1 MNESLTEYLL
11 KQTSKLPAQQ
21 LREVIDFTEFLAS
34 KVAAGTAINGNS
46 TNALKS
52 FVGGVQHGSI
62 ASGIDEE
69 LYGSSVR

>member
-11 KQTSKLPAQQ
+11 KQTSKLPVQQ
-21 LREVIDFTEFLAS
+21 LREVIDFTEFLAG
-34 KVAAGTAINGNS
+34 KVAAGAATHGRAAH
-46 TNALKS
+46 ALKN

-62 ASGIDEE
+62 ASRIDDE

>member
-11 KQTSKLPAQQ
+11 KQTSKLPVQQ

-34 KVAAGTAINGNS
+34 KVAAGAASNGHS
-46 TNALKS
+46 HRALKS
-52 FVGGVQHGSI
+52 FVGGVNHGSI
-62 ASGIDEE
+62 AGGLDEE

>member
-11 KQTSKLPAQQ
+11 KQTSKLPVQQ

-34 KVAAGTAINGNS
+34 KVAAATANNGQS
-46 TNALKS
+46 SGAIKK
-52 FVGGVQHGSI
+52 FIGGVNDGSI
-62 ASGIDEE
+62 AAGIDEE